1 MAKKRGLGS
10 RRKLQFLGLILFNGY
25 FWAPQGKF
33 TCLPVLNC
41 YACPIGTVA
50 CPIGSIIAFSFVRR
64 FPYYILGLLGVVGV
78 MVGRAFCGWACPFG
92 LLQDGL
98 YKIRTRKW
106 KMPAVFNG
114 LKYLLLA
121 SLVIAIPF
129 WLGGGRELKGS
140 DSLLVGQEGVVDY
153 CSTIC
158 PAGTLEG
165 SIPWLI
171 STPSLRVN
179 ISWRTWSKIGLLVL
193 ILGLT
198 VVSSRLFCRALC
210 PLGALMALSTPISLL
225 RLETDQEKCTHCRKC
240 IRVCPT
246 AARLVPEA
254 KGGKEASW
262 ECVMCLD
269 CVKKCPES
277 GALLAKLGGKPI
289 MVSVSDRD
297 KSKTPALGT
306 ENV

>member
-1 MAKKRGLGS
+1 MAKKRGIGG
-10 RRKLQFLGLILFNGY
+10 RRALQLFGLVAFNGY
-25 FWAPQGKF
+25 YWAPQGKF
-33 TCLPVLNC
+33 ACLPVLNC

-50 CPIGSIIAFSFVRR
+50 CPIGSTIAFSFVRR
-64 FPYYILGLLGVVGV
+64 FPFYILGMLGALGV

-98 YKIRTRKW
+98 HKIPTRKW
-106 KMPAVFNG
+106 KLPTAFNG
-114 LKYLLLA
+114 LKYLLLI
-121 SLVIAIPF
+121 SLVFVIPF
-129 WLGGGRELKGS
+129 WLGGGKERKGS
-140 DSLLVGQEGVVDY
+140 DSLLVGQEGTVDY

-171 STPSLRVN
+171 TTPSLRAH
-179 ISWRTWSKIGLLVL
+179 ISWRTWSKIGLLVV

-198 VVSSRLFCRALC
+198 VVSSRFFCRALC
-210 PLGALMALSTPISLL
+210 PLGALMAFATPVSLL
-225 RLETDQEKCTHCRKC
+225 RLETNQEKCTRCRKC

-246 AARLVPEA
+246 AARLLPEA
-254 KGGKEASW
+254 KSGKEASW

-277 GALLAKLGGKPI
+277 GALLAKFGFKTI
-289 MVSVSDRD
+289 MTSSPERKSPD
-297 KSKTPALGT
+297 KPALGAD
-306 ENV
+306 NA